1 MIPDEAQDAYN
12 YGFDKGYNKARK
24 EMKKKVIELYNNQFD
39 NDRNIYF
46 SREVVEFIKLVNKL
60 GEGEKCSICNNKA
73 VQEIQVIWKG
83 KEKYIPRCK
92 KHIVN
97 NYKGEIKRLEKEEK

>member
-1 MIPDEAQDAYN
+1 MSNCPICRCSMLKFNLEK
-12 YGFDKGYNKARK
+12 YGMCFTCY
-24 EMKKKVIELYNNQFD
+24 MKKKIV
-39 NDRNIYF
+39 
-46 SREVVEFIKLVNKL
+46 
-60 GEGEKCSICNNKA
+60 EGEKCSICNNKA
-73 VQEIQVIWKG
+73 VHEIQVIWKG